1 MESKMNKT
9 SESKAQ
15 TYQITVIGKLDE
27 SWQNLYENFSLSRES
42 DSQGKTLTILSGTV
56 IDQAALR
63 GLVNKLWDLN
73 LYLISVVSLDK
84 GE

>member
-1 MESKMNKT
+1 MNKT